1 MADIHTSAAAV
12 FKPSN
17 ALSKVGPSAIS
28 RMMAAT
34 AELSRQG
41 RDIVGLHV
49 GEPDFDTPENIQ
61 EAAIKAMRAGD
72 THYTALDGSPAIK
85 AAVREKFKR
94 ENGLDFTPEEIVVTT
109 GAKMLLFS
117 AFFATIQAGDEV
129 ILPAPYWVSYS
140 DIVEMMGATPIILQ
154 TRSEDGFRLRANPDL
169 DWIKLANG
177 MGIEAAR
184 ATTMEECADL
194 MQQSFRQKAPFLIDL
209 II

>member
-72 THYTALDGSPAIK
+72 THYGSVAKIVKLEHAWRRLDG
-85 AAVREKFKR
+85 R
-94 ENGLDFTPEEIVVTT
+94 ND
-109 GAKMLLFS
+109 
-117 AFFATIQAGDEV
+117 
-129 ILPAPYWVSYS
+129 
-140 DIVEMMGATPIILQ
+140 
-154 TRSEDGFRLRANPDL
+154 DGF
-169 DWIKLANG
+169 
-177 MGIEAAR
+177 
-184 ATTMEECADL
+184 
-194 MQQSFRQKAPFLIDL
+194 QVAPFPG
-209 II
+209 

>member
-94 ENGLDFTPEEIVVTT
+94 ENGLDL
-109 GAKMLLFS
+109 ALL
-117 AFFATIQAGDEV
+117 
-129 ILPAPYWVSYS
+129 
-140 DIVEMMGATPIILQ
+140 
-154 TRSEDGFRLRANPDL
+154 
-169 DWIKLANG
+169 
-177 MGIEAAR
+177 
-184 ATTMEECADL
+184 
-194 MQQSFRQKAPFLIDL
+194 QSFVQAAWAPLLGAVMLRRGFPQ
-209 II
+209 